1 MKRTLFCVVLMSW
14 LLIPSSS
21 RAQIVDTTV
30 CDILA
35 EPQSFDGKIVR
46 IKGIAIAGFEEFA
59 IKGTGC
65 SQAVGAIWLAY
76 PEGTRGKAGPAATLG
91 LQFGK
96 NHPAVVSNVSRTP
109 VAIDKNKEFKE
120 FDKLLSTQAKS
131 DGLCLGCVKFTVA
144 ATFVGRLDGTKDSG
158 LIRDES
164 GKVIG
169 LSGFGNLNRYK
180 ARLVLQSVADL
191 SPQEIDYAKGS
202 VAASPNSV
210 PGNVS
215 FIPNSPAADQ
225 VKRAAAA
232 FGAQGEDNGVGVGFG
247 VANEILKQE
256 TTKSNSNSPD
266 GLLFNVTFDGERL
279 KGPAMEVAMSHM
291 GTHIADIRSTASEVA
306 NLPLYGLEFRAW
318 QTAAVSALADKLK
331 TLMLP
336 GDYLIYSQSWP
347 NADLGKNVNSGIS
360 SFLANWANMTNPPKP

>member
-1 MKRTLFCVVLMSW
+1 
-14 LLIPSSS
+14 
-21 RAQIVDTTV
+21 
-30 CDILA
+30 
-35 EPQSFDGKIVR
+35 
-46 IKGIAIAGFEEFA
+46 
-59 IKGTGC
+59 
-65 SQAVGAIWLAY
+65 
-76 PEGTRGKAGPAATLG
+76 

>member
-1 MKRTLFCVVLMSW
+1 L
-14 LLIPSSS
+14 P
-21 RAQIVDTTV
+21 
-30 CDILA
+30 
-35 EPQSFDGKIVR
+35 
-46 IKGIAIAGFEEFA
+46 
-59 IKGTGC
+59 
-65 SQAVGAIWLAY
+65 
-76 PEGTRGKAGPAATLG
+76 
-91 LQFGK
+91 
-96 NHPAVVSNVSRTP
+96 
-109 VAIDKNKEFKE
+109 
-120 FDKLLSTQAKS
+120 
-131 DGLCLGCVKFTVA
+131 
-144 ATFVGRLDGTKDSG
+144 
-158 LIRDES
+158 
-164 GKVIG
+164 
-169 LSGFGNLNRYK
+169 
-180 ARLVLQSVADL
+180 DL

>member
-76 PEGTRGKAGPAATLG
+76 AEGTRGKAGPAATLG

-336 GDYLIYSQSWP
+336 GDYVIYSQSWP